1 MLNPSASLA
10 FEALCSL
17 VTETFSSL
25 SCRRGCGHLC
35 FHLCRSLVPEGAL
48 LCKAGLC
55 RLLNVSLALDS
66 LPPIIIISVS
76 LSHCP
81 NSHLRAGRG

>member
-48 LCKAGLC
+48 LCKAGLW
-55 RLLNVSLALDS
+55 LLNVSLALDS
-66 LPPIIIISVS
+66 LPPVIIIPVS

-81 NSHLRAGRG
+81 DSHLRAGRG

>member
-25 SCRRGCGHLC
+25 FCRRGCGHLC

-48 LCKAGLC
+48 LCKAGLW
-55 RLLNVSLALDS
+55 LLNVSLALDS
-66 LPPIIIISVS
+66 LPPVIIIPVS

-81 NSHLRAGRG
+81 DNHLRAGRG